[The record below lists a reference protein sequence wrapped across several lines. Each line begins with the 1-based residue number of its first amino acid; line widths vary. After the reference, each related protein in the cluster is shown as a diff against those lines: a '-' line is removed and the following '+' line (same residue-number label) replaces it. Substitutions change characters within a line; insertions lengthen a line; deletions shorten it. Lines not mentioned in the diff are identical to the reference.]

1 MAAIRPARGGLA
13 QVLRGGPAAMPVA
26 LGQPVGQAEVGQDD
40 PLAQDGIAAAG
51 VVLEPAI
58 DPVGGGRVAGPHR

>member
-1 MAAIRPARGGLA
+1 
-13 QVLRGGPAAMPVA
+13 MPVA

-58 DPVGGGRVAGPHR
+58 DPVGGGGVAGPHR